1 LREDS
6 STGTAPTGTAL
17 AGAASAVAPAR
28 TVPSKAR
35 LDSVQLLRAVAATT
49 VVAFH
54 TEAYKGIGSW
64 GVTLFFVISGF
75 IMCYVTEASG
85 AQFLEKRI
93 IRIVPLYWAGT
104 IAVFGV
110 AVFAPS
116 LVQNTTTDVGSL
128 FKSLAFIPFYKGSVM
143 EPVLFLGWT
152 LNLEM
157 MFYVLFAVSLAVSH
171 RHRAAIASAA
181 LLLFAGWGQ
190 LVHFPSDILT
200 FLSQP
205 IILDF
210 IFGMAAYSILRR
222 LGEWT
227 AGTAGV
233 PARRWAWL
241 VVGVAVLATMPFVA
255 HVPVDVLPA
264 TPGGIVLGL
273 IAAAAFCCIVHG
285 LTGVRL
291 PLFAVLVGDASYSL
305 YLFHPYVIQA
315 FAKVFKAFDN
325 PGIVGY
331 VFAALAVALC
341 CVLAVALYRFV
352 EAPVTRYLR
361 SRLAPGA

>member
-6 STGTAPTGTAL
+6 SAGAAPTGTAPT
-17 AGAASAVAPAR
+17 VAPAP
-28 TVPSKAR
+28 TVRSKAR

-93 IRIVPLYWAGT
+93 VRIVPLYWAGT

-110 AVFAPS
+110 ALFAPS

-171 RHRAAIASAA
+171 RHRAAIASAV
-181 LLLFAGWGQ
+181 LILFAGWGQ

-233 PARRWAWL
+233 RWAWL

-331 VFAALAVALC
+331 LFAALAVALC